1 MGTPDLT
8 YDSERLAN
16 LSTQMGTISGNLH
29 DDRDLKSYDVEE
41 VGHHKVADA
50 IDDFVN
56 DWDDK
61 RNKLIEKVDALA
73 EMAST
78 SHENFTQVDLDLAAA
93 LTTEEQ

>member
-8 YDSERLAN
+8 YDSERLAT
-16 LSTQMGTISGNLH
+16 LSGQMSTISGNLH
-29 DDRDLKSYDVEE
+29 DDRALKSYDIDQ
-41 VGHHKVADA
+41 VGHRKVADA
-50 IDDFVN
+50 IDNFVN

-93 LTTEEQ
+93 LKTDEQ